1 LPVEKHLTGRVLKA
15 FGNRF
20 IVQTADGS
28 YDCGLRGK
36 LRLSTT
42 RQSSPVVVGDRVRFA
57 VGEPPYGTIEETAQR
72 TTKLSRPN
80 VENPDNEQIIVANI
94 EQLVVVVS
102 IDKPRLKLGVIDRFL
117 LAAEKSG
124 MRGCIC
130 LNKIDLSTPD
140 KYDPLMDIYRRIGY
154 TVLTCSAKTGEG
166 IDAVRMA
173 VRFHVSI
180 FAGHSGVGKS
190 SIINA
195 LQPGLQIKTQE
206 ISSATGKGLHT
217 TTAVELHPLDFGGYI
232 ADTPGLREVGLW
244 DFKPAELDRYY
255 PELEPFRGQCRFR
268 NCVHLG
274 EPGCAVKEAVAEG
287 QVSRERYESYARIYK
302 TLQ

>member
-1 LPVEKHLTGRVLKA
+1 LPIEKHLTGRVLKA

-20 IVQTADGS
+20 IVQTVDGS

-36 LRLSTT
+36 LRLSTS
-42 RQSSPVVVGDRVRFA
+42 RQSSPVVVGDRVKFV
-57 VGEPPYGTIEETAQR
+57 VGDPPYGTIEETAQR
-72 TTKLSRPN
+72 TTKLSRPD
-80 VENPDNEQIIVANI
+80 VDNPENEQVIVANI
-94 EQLVVVVS
+94 EQLVVVAS
-102 IDKPRLKLGVIDRFL
+102 IDKPRIKLGVIDRFL

-124 MRGCIC
+124 MAGCIC

-140 KYDPLMDIYRRIGY
+140 KYEPLMDIYRRIGY
-154 TVLTCSAKTGEG
+154 TAVACSAKTGEG
-166 IDAVRMA
+166 IDAVREA
-173 VRFHVSI
+173 VQFRVSI

-190 SIINA
+190 SLINA

-206 ISSATGKGLHT
+206 ISSATGKGQHT
-217 TTAVELHPLDFGGYI
+217 TTAVELHPLEFGGYI

-244 DFKPAELDRYY
+244 EITPAELDRFY
-255 PELEPFRGQCRFR
+255 PEMKPFREHCRFR

-287 QVSRERYESYARIYK
+287 RITLERYESYTRIYK
-302 TLQ
+302 TL